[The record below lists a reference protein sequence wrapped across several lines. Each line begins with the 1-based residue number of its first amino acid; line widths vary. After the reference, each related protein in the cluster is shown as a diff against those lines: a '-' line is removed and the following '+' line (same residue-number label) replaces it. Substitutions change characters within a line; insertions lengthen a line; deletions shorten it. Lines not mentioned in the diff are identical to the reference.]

1 MTAWERLQALRR
13 SYGLRRGLVREA
25 LLRADFLLHRVGKRK
40 LVAGLRELGLEEGDL
55 VCVHTAFRSLGFVV
69 GGPHAVIRALEEVVG
84 PQGTIL
90 MPAYSTGGM
99 TIDWVK
105 RSPVYDVRRTPSDLG
120 VLPEV
125 FRMLPGTLRSLHPT
139 HSVCGRGRLAAALLE
154 GHEAADRP
162 FGHGTPFMRLIER
175 GGKGLILGARLHNF
189 TTLRTIEDHLGA
201 SYPLNPYLPEA
212 FPVEIVDEAGRR
224 RVVRTFVPD
233 PALGPRRNG
242 DVFLPFL
249 RERGLVRE
257 GRVGRANAIL
267 VECATLLEALE
278 AATREGILAYRR

>member
-1 MTAWERLQALRR
+1 VTVWERLQTLRR
-13 SYGLRRGLVREA
+13 GYGLRRGLMREA
-25 LLRADFLLHRVGKRK
+25 LLRADFLLHRVGKRE
-40 LVAGLRELGLEEGDL
+40 LIAGLRGLGLKEGDL

-69 GGPHAVIRALEEVVG
+69 GGPPTVIRALEEVVG
-84 PQGTIL
+84 PEGTIL

-99 TIDWVK
+99 TVNWVK
-105 RSPVYDVRRTPSDLG
+105 GSPVFDVRRTPSDLG

-125 FRMLPGTLRSLHPT
+125 FRTMPGTLRSLHPT
-139 HSVCGRGRLAAALLE
+139 HSVCGRGRLAAALLAD
-154 GHEAADRP
+154 HEKAARP

-201 SYPLNPYLPEA
+201 SYPLNPYLSVT
-212 FPVEIVDEAGRR
+212 FPVEIVDEAGQRR
-224 RVVRTFVPD
+224 TVRTLVPD

-267 VECATLLEALE
+267 VECAPLLDALE
-278 AATREGILAYRR
+278 AATRQGILAYRR

>member
-1 MTAWERLQALRR
+1 VTVWVRLQALRR
-13 SYGLRRGLVREA
+13 GYGLRRGLMREA
-25 LLRADFLLHRVGKRK
+25 LLRADFLLHRIGKRE
-40 LVAGLRELGLEEGDL
+40 LVAGLRELGLDEGDL

-69 GGPHAVIRALEEVVG
+69 GGPLTVIRALEEVVG
-84 PQGTIL
+84 PEGTIL

-99 TIDWVK
+99 TADWVK
-105 RSPVYDVRRTPSDLG
+105 GSPVFDVLRTPSDLG

-125 FRMLPGTLRSLHPT
+125 FRTLPGTLRSLHPT

-154 GHEAADRP
+154 GHEEAARP
-162 FGHGTPFMRLIER
+162 FGQGTPFMRLIER
-175 GGKGLILGARLHNF
+175 GGSGLILGARLHNF

-201 SYPLNPYLPEA
+201 SYPLNPYLPET
-212 FPVEIVDEAGRR
+212 FPVEIVDQAGKR
-224 RVVRTFVPD
+224 RVVRTLVPD

-242 DVFLPFL
+242 DVLLPFL

-267 VECATLLEALE
+267 VECATLLDALE
-278 AATREGILAYRR
+278 AATREGILAYRQ